1 MKGFGYRIHVGLYPL
16 MTKHLPSLC
25 AKVCCATLA
34 LLLSAASLSASDPAI
49 YAGLKPDEFMRNWLV
64 LKSIPVSVEKSGEPA
79 EEVQKK
85 AFAEDSL
92 KSQGGEAKAR
102 PRPGLKQTINGRELE
117 WELVKSTRDVIDLIA
132 GNSPSDYAIAYA
144 WVEIELPAKTK
155 GVLGLGSDDAV
166 KVWLNGKLVHE
177 NWIARP
183 CTPDE
188 DIVPVDFAAG
198 KNQLLLK
205 VQNMR
210 GDWSFACRLLS
221 QELQANKLIG
231 AVLTSDAETI
241 QKLLAQGLDVNAQ
254 AKPGL
259 TAYQAARLHGDTE
272 MTRLLASRGAV
283 TNAPMPPPDK
293 LVDTLLTHVITND
306 APGAAVLVAQ
316 NGTVLF
322 KKGYGLAD
330 VARGTGFAPDTK
342 SRIGSITKQFTASA
356 ILKLQE
362 QGKLSVQD
370 KLTKYFPDFP
380 RGEEVTLHHLLT
392 HTSGIRSY
400 TDKPGFMDK
409 VTAPVEPDDLIK
421 SFQNDAYDFAP
432 GQKWHY
438 DNSGYFLLGRIIEKV
453 SGQSYGAFLTKNFFE
468 PLGMTNTGV
477 HRAGLALKHEALGY
491 QYNGGAFTNA
501 LDWDMSWA
509 GGAGALYSTVE
520 DLFRWNEGV
529 FGGKVLKEASL
540 KAAWTPVKT
549 EDNKDDDSGNGYGYG
564 WFSALTRGAQEIS
577 HGGGLNG
584 FSSFIMRLPCE
595 NFTVAILANAQPGAV
610 GAEPGRLAHLVTEIY
625 LGEKLDPRPT
635 HQVNPSV
642 SPEAFDALVGRYDY
656 GMAVMTVTK
665 EGRHLYAQLAGQPR
679 VEIFPK
685 SDTEFY
691 WKAVDAQVTFVK
703 DNQGKVT
710 KAVHHQGGQTINA
723 LRLEDL
729 KETKIDAAT
738 YDALVGKYDYGA
750 GAAIL
755 TVTREGDRL
764 FAQLTGQPK
773 FEIYPK
779 SPTEFFWKVVDAQIQ
794 FVKNDAGKIT
804 KAIHHQSGQTLEAPK
819 IE

>member
-1 MKGFGYRIHVGLYPL
+1 MKR
-16 MTKHLPSLC
+16 HLLSV
-25 AKVCCATLA
+25 ASKVCCHTLV
-34 LLLSAASLSASDPAI
+34 LLLGAVSLSASDPAT

-64 LKSIPVSVEKSGEPA
+64 LKPIPASAEKSGEPS
-79 EEVQKK
+79 EEVQKR

-92 KSQGGEAKAR
+92 KGQGGEVKAH
-102 PRPGLKQTINGRELE
+102 PRSGLKQRIGERELQ
-117 WELVKSTRDVIDLIA
+117 WESVQSKSDVVDLKA
-132 GNSPSDYAIAYA
+132 GSSEGDYAIAYA
-144 WVEIELPAKTK
+144 WAEIELPEKTR

-177 NWIARP
+177 NWIARA
-183 CTPDE
+183 CAPD
-188 DIVPVDFAAG
+188 DDLVPVDFAAG

-205 VQNMR
+205 VQNIQ
-210 GDWSFACRLLS
+210 GDWSFTCRLLS
-221 QELQANKLIG
+221 KDLQANKLIG
-231 AVLTSDAETI
+231 AVLTSDAGTI
-241 QKLLAQGLDVNAQ
+241 EKLLAQGLDVNAQ

-259 TAYQAARLHGDTE
+259 TAYQAARLRGDSE
-272 MTRLLASRGAV
+272 LMRLLASRGAV
-283 TNAPMPPPDK
+283 TNAPMPPTDK
-293 LVDTLLTHVITND
+293 LIDALFTRVFTNG

-316 NGTVLF
+316 NGAVLF
-322 KKGYGLAD
+322 KKGYALAD
-330 VARGTGFAPDTK
+330 VTHGAAFGPDTK

-370 KLTKYFPDFP
+370 KLSKYFPDFP
-380 RGEEVTLHHLLT
+380 RGDEVTLHHLLT

-409 VTAPVEPDDLIK
+409 VASPVGPEDLIK
-421 SFQNDAYDFAP
+421 SFQNDAYDFDP

-438 DNSGYFLLGRIIEKV
+438 DNSGYFLLGRIIERV
-453 SGQSYGAFLTKNFFE
+453 SGLSYGEFLRKTFFE

-477 HRAGLALKHEALGY
+477 HRTGLALEHEALGY
-491 QYNGGAFTNA
+491 QFTGSAFTNA

-529 FGGKVLKEASL
+529 FGVKVLTEASL

-564 WFSALTRGAQEIS
+564 WFIAHTRGAQEIS

-584 FSSFIMRLPCE
+584 FSSIIMRLPRE
-595 NFTVAILANAQPGAV
+595 NFTVAILANALPGAP
-610 GAEPGRLAHLVTEIY
+610 GAEPGQLAHLVTEIC
-625 LGEKLDPRPT
+625 LGEKLGPRPT
-635 HQVNPSV
+635 RQVNASV
-642 SPEAFDALVGRYDY
+642 STDAFDALVGRYDY
-656 GMAVMTVTK
+656 GVGVMTVTK

-679 VEIFPK
+679 VEIFPA
-685 SDTEFY
+685 SDTEFF
-691 WKAVDAQVTFVK
+691 WKVVDAQVTFVK

-710 KAVHHQGGQTINA
+710 KAVHHQSGQTINA
-723 LRLEDL
+723 PKLEDL
-729 KETKIDAAT
+729 KEVKVDPAT
-738 YDALVGKYDYGA
+738 YEAFVGKYDYGE
-750 GAAIL
+750 GKAIL
-755 TVTREGDRL
+755 TVSREGNRL

-779 SPTEFFWKVVDAQIQ
+779 SPTEFFWKVVDAQVQ
-794 FVKNDAGKIT
+794 FVKDDAGKVT
-804 KAIHHQSGQTLEAPK
+804 KAIHHQGGQTLEAPK